1 MRNTWLKTAA
11 VGLTATVLLAGCGS
25 SNTSSSSGSEDASS
39 GKTYQIGV
47 SQIVQHASLD
57 EAYKGFQEA
66 LKDKGIDAKY
76 DEQNAQGDPNNS
88 LTIAQNFVGKNVD
101 LIFANSTPSA
111 MGALTATKDSNKDIP
126 IVFTSVTDP
135 VAAELVESLEAPGG
149 NVTGTT
155 DTHPDA
161 IANSVKFIA
170 EELGAKTI
178 GTVYNSGEQNSIVQI
193 NMLKAEADKH
203 GIKVVEASAATSAD
217 VKQATESLVGKA
229 DAFFIVTDNTVVSAL
244 EAVIMVANEKK
255 IPLFVGELDSVAR
268 GGFAAYGFSYHDIG
282 YEAGEMAADILLNGT
297 KPSELPVQYPQNLKL
312 VINEK
317 AAKEMGIELKE
328 EWKSEAEFIK

>member
-1 MRNTWLKTAA
+1 MRNTWFKTAA
-11 VGLTATVLLAGCGS
+11 AGLAASVLLVGCGS
-25 SNTSSSSGSEDASS
+25 DTSSSGDSGETSKE
-39 GKTYQIGV
+39 KTYQIGV
-47 SQIVQHASLD
+47 SQFVQHASLD

-66 LKDKGIDAKY
+66 LKDKGINAKY
-76 DEQNAQGDPNNS
+76 DPQNAQGDQNNT
-88 LTIAQNFVGKNVD
+88 LTISQNFVGKNVD

-149 NVTGTT
+149 NITGTT
-155 DTHPDA
+155 DAHPDA
-161 IANSVKFIA
+161 IANSVKFMA

-203 GIKVVEASAATSAD
+203 GVKVVEAPAATSAD

-229 DAFFIVTDNTVVSAL
+229 DAFFIITDNTVVAAL
-244 EAVIMVANEKK
+244 ESVIMVANEKD
-255 IPLFVGELDSVAR
+255 IPLFVGELDSVGR

-282 YEAGEMAADILLNGT
+282 YEAGEMAADILLNGK

-312 VINEK
+312 VINEQ
-317 AAKEMGIELKE
+317 AAKEMGVELKE